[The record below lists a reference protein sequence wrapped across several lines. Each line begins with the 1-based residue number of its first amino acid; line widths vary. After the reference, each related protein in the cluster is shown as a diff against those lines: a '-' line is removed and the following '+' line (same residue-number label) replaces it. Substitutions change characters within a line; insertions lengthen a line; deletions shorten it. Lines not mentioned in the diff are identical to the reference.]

1 MVYRHAERMILL
13 RGHMG
18 TDRRARGLR
27 ALIVGA
33 SSGIGQAL
41 AGQLAESGA
50 RVVACARRRERI
62 EAAPDLVALECDVR
76 DPLQCDAV
84 VAEASRH
91 LGGLDAL
98 VYCAALSQI
107 TPLDHSG
114 IDEWYDV
121 FATNLFGAA
130 LVTRAA
136 LPHLCASDSQGRA
149 LFLTSDASDRAY
161 PGLVAYSA
169 SKSALGRFCQGL
181 ESEFPQLKVSEVIVG
196 PTAGT
201 EIADHFDPTEFE
213 KWATRWFAE
222 GFVRF
227 GMQQPDDVAA
237 LIVDAMVNEA
247 PSSRIEATG
256 PVELSATSL
265 DEGRR
270 QAEQAQSG

>member
-1 MVYRHAERMILL
+1 MIYRYSESQILL
-13 RGHMG
+13 GGIWEPIYVRAGSACSLWGHQ
-18 TDRRARGLR
+18 A
-27 ALIVGA
+27 A
-33 SSGIGQAL
+33 SECAL
-41 AGQLAESGA
+41 AKQLAESGA
-50 RVVACARRRERI
+50 LVVACARRPERI
-62 EAAPDLVALECDVR
+62 DAAPNLVALECDVR
-76 DPLQCDAV
+76 EPLQCEAV
-84 VAEASRH
+84 VAEAVSR

-107 TPLDHSG
+107 TPLDRSG

-149 LFLTSDASDRAY
+149 LFLTSDSGDRAY

-201 EIADHFDPTEFE
+201 GIADHFDPIDFE

-227 GMQQPDDVAA
+227 GMQQPSEVAS
-237 LIVDAMVNEA
+237 LIVDAIVSEVPA
-247 PSSRIEATG
+247 SRIEVTG
-256 PVELSATSL
+256 PDRTERHIA
-265 DEGRR
+265 
-270 QAEQAQSG
+270 